1 MELPYTC
8 KKFMSLAPSH
18 TKLNVK
24 SFPHVKCSH
33 KCLRELVEFRS
44 SLDFFFINKAGGN
57 EKMITIF

>member
-1 MELPYTC
+1 
-8 KKFMSLAPSH
+8 MSLAPSH